1 MDLLALQALQYDQTA
16 HFTRLPATSSGNIYV
31 STFPNSPGLTHI
43 VRGTNIGGRSQ
54 MLLVTLAKRDVNL
67 IGIQASNRVI
77 MVEASP
83 YKPVVISM

>member
-1 MDLLALQALQYDQTA
+1 
-16 HFTRLPATSSGNIYV
+16 
-31 STFPNSPGLTHI
+31 
-43 VRGTNIGGRSQ
+43 